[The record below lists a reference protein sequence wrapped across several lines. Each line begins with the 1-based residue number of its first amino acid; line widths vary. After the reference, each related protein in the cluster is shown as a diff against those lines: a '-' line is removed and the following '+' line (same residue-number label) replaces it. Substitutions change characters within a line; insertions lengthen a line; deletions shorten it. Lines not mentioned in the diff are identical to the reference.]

1 MKDYPD
7 HYKWIT
13 RKFGKVIAAHQ
24 ELGMI
29 LHDAG
34 PLNEK
39 TGHLVQLAAAAAVR
53 SEGAVHSHV
62 KRALEAG
69 ASPEEIY
76 HTLVLLTST
85 IGFPTTAAALSW
97 ARDLIE
103 TGSKAGFAER
113 IPGR

>member
-1 MKDYPD
+1 MKEEPMDDYPA
-7 HYKWIT
+7 HYNWIMN
-13 RKFGKVIAAHQ
+13 RFEKIIAAHQ
-24 ELGMI
+24 EMGKT
-29 LHDAG
+29 LHAAG
-34 PLNEK
+34 PLDQK
-39 TGHLVQLAAAAAVR
+39 TGQLVQLAAAAAIR

-97 ARDLIE
+97 ASDLIE
-103 TGSKAGFAER
+103 
-113 IPGR
+113 P